1 MRRDARPRLLKDFND
16 THGHQAGD
24 QLLREV
30 ANAWNTKLRAS
41 DILARYGGEEF
52 SLAFHASPLNVAA
65 GVLARVRSSVPR
77 QQTCSAG
84 LAEFNGSET
93 AEELVGRADAALY
106 EAKAQGRDRTIIA
119 TVS

>member
-1 MRRDARPRLLKDFND
+1 MRIADAWS
-16 THGHQAGD
+16 TQ
-24 QLLREV
+24 
-30 ANAWNTKLRAS
+30 LRAS

-52 SLAFHASPLNVAA
+52 SLAFHASPLQLAA
-65 GVLARVRSSVPR
+65 GVLTRVRSSVPR

-106 EAKAQGRDRTIIA
+106 QAKAQGRDRTVIA
-119 TVS
+119 SGS